1 MDKNFTIERSGWVT
15 CGPHAF
21 ELAPGGTLTHLRL
34 STDAALLVFAV
45 GQREVTLTFGDV
57 ERVTL
62 QPGPSWDVF
71 IAGAVLRGLDDD
83 AFLVEDRVDGPAEGL
98 ALWLYD
104 GGVVRVIAGRAW
116 MTVA

>member
-1 MDKNFTIERSGWVT
+1 MNKNFTIERSGWVT

-21 ELAPGGTLTHLRL
+21 ELAPGGTLTQLRL
-34 STDAALLVFAV
+34 STVEALLVFAV
-45 GQREVTLTFGDV
+45 GPREVRLTFGDI

-71 IAGAVLRGLDDD
+71 IAGSILRELEDD
-83 AFLVEDRVDGPAEGL
+83 AFLVEDRCDGPGDGL

-116 MTVA
+116 MSVA